1 MGITR
6 HALPVCFPGGPD
18 DGGQSGVSPIPL
30 TPQPCPA
37 TPQGGAES
45 PISAVPRT
53 LDFTSTRHRVA
64 HSERLDFTSE
74 KFGLYQ
80 RARFPIRQ
88 AESMVYRSYPLDSS
102 SAS

>member
-6 HALPVCFPGGPD
+6 HATARMFSWG
-18 DGGQSGVSPIPL
+18 SGRWRTIRCIANPSNASTV
-30 TPQPCPA
+30 PCNLA
-37 TPQGGAES
+37 GGAES

-80 RARFPIRQ
+80 RARLPINQ
-88 AESMVYRSYPLDSS
+88 AESMVYRSYPLDFS

>member
-1 MGITR
+1 VSCVQEEYRTAPTAR
-6 HALPVCFPGGPD
+6 PVPRR
-18 DGGQSGVSPIPL
+18 SPISGIANPSTASTL
-30 TPQPCPA
+30 PA
-37 TPQGGAES
+37 ASQGAES